1 MYKLLKFTLDF
12 FFSFVLELFFYF
24 YFGMFIAEV
33 FYDIEMSE
41 QLKFLHQI
49 LTLTT

>member
-12 FFSFVLELFFYF
+12 FFSFVLELFF